1 MKLLS
6 HEKNYFNI
14 GNQYRLKEKLV
25 ILLQAQKVP
34 HWSRI
39 KNSEIPTFSLE

>member
-14 GNQYRLKEKLV
+14 GNQYRLKEKLE
-25 ILLQAQKVP
+25 LFYSK
-34 HWSRI
+34 HKKYRI
-39 KNSEIPTFSLE
+39 GAE